1 MTLWLLTLIAV
12 PIFLL
17 TLILLV
23 IGVGDVAEELR
34 ELRKG
39 WERRP

>member
-1 MTLWLLTLIAV
+1 MIWVFMILSTLVFIA
-12 PIFLL
+12 LC
-17 TLILLV
+17 LLV

-34 ELRKG
+34 EMRKG